1 MCMYNFYEISPLR
14 VYFPSYSTVPHCS
27 VTYSQI
33 EAIKAARH
41 SCTAYVLQILAL
53 EIRTVEGSPSLSS
66 MKLRET
72 LDLLFHAS
80 RSSSPT
86 GRVYRGP
93 ISHAPGPGPRGLPV
107 MTIFNMAVDLPVL
120 SLPSISSPIIIR
132 CLSAASVPYTVSRG
146 GQASPTG
153 DISAFLKIFFLL
165 RRN

>member
-1 MCMYNFYEISPLR
+1 MCVCLAILAPTDAISACPVL
-14 VYFPSYSTVPHCS
+14 YCS

-53 EIRTVEGSPSLSS
+53 EIRTVEGSPNLSS
-66 MKLRET
+66 MKLKET

-80 RSSSPT
+80 RSSSDPT

-93 ISHAPGPGPRGLPV
+93 NSQSLGPRCLPV

-146 GQASPTG
+146 GQSSPTG
-153 DISAFLKIFFLL
+153 DY
-165 RRN
+165 NTP